1 MAARREGKQMSFLVY
16 DDENHGLS
24 KQDKN
29 TVDYRNRVLEWFD
42 HYLKGEEGPDWID
55 DGIPYLKQVER
66 KEKEANSDGEAR

>member
-1 MAARREGKQMSFLVY
+1 MAFLVY

-29 TVDYRNRVLEWFD
+29 TADYRNRVLQWFD
-42 HYLKGEEGPDWID
+42 HYLKGDDGPGWIE

-66 KEKEANSDGEAR
+66 RKEAKGNGEAR